1 MGSEADVRSRAVYN
15 CKYRVMVGFAE
26 IGMDLQ
32 VWEKEELGSPKRR
45 QMLPIAEILA
55 TRLMCLPNVVSSS

>member
-1 MGSEADVRSRAVYN
+1 MGFEADVRSRAVYN
-15 CKYRVMVGFAE
+15 CKYRVMAGFAE

-32 VWEKEELGSPKRR
+32 VWEKEGLGSPKRR

-55 TRLMCLPNVVSSS
+55 TQNVVSSS